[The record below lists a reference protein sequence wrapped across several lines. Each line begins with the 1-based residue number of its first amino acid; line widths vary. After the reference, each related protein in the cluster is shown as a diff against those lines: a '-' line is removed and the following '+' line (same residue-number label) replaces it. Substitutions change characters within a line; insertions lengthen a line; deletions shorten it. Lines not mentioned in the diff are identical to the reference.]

1 MEAWKL
7 FISALQGLFKMS
19 VLFKRT
25 SIEGKVYDSMRFW
38 FMILC
43 MVYMFNLQFSFFQRL
58 FGSWRQLACI
68 YVCIYV
74 YVYVY
79 VKKNFL
85 KRKKLS
91 KKLSASAF
99 INLFT

>member
-74 YVYVY
+74 YVYV
-79 VKKNFL
+79 K
-85 KRKKLS
+85 KKLS
-91 KKLSASAF
+91 KKKKTF
-99 INLFT
+99 